1 MKKITTL
8 IAFFSLIVG
17 GVNAQQHRLIP
28 ISLQKWSQKNATMY
42 TPADKEEFEKGG
54 SLPEP
59 YQMVEGITN
68 PTVIYAKTRMV
79 AKKRSSLHVGQ
90 ISEYLKKEITLED
103 YYANLHTMRITFDS
117 TVKVNAWDALAPLE
131 EGWLRHPAGTYDFI
145 CYVDPETGSIFP
157 TNHPICLN
165 ATNKTSLLAV
175 VNGVAR
181 VASSNE
187 DESGEAPFDSEDAQP
202 NAADAARKKAAEL
215 RKRKSPDTDKNPYE
229 FETADGKMVFSPTII
244 VYGSEGSRSVAVNK
258 GGTGSASP
266 SEAGVVKTEVFENQL
281 PPAQQSPAQQV
292 QYRQPSC
299 SACGGVNGQH
309 YPNCSTF
316 NRVATNS
323 CNGCGNS
330 GNNGNYRTVRQK
342 SDPAVIVDGVIDGA
356 HLIYDV
362 AMDWL
367 APNGRGKQQSRP
379 VNNYYSYN
387 TNPGQ
392 GGGQDW
398 GGVNTTGTTGT
409 GSGADWG
416 GVNQNGLTTTTST
429 GSTGTWGNAND
440 FVQTGLNGTGSLSG
454 TSTNSGATDWGGNR

>member
-281 PPAQQSPAQQV
+281 PPMQQASPQQV
-292 QYRQPSC
+292 RYRQTC
-299 SACGGVNGQH
+299 ACGGMNGQH
-309 YPNCSTF
+309 YQNCSTF
-316 NRVATNS
+316 NRGATNS
-323 CNGCGNS
+323 CNGCGVATTTRT
-330 GNNGNYRTVRQK
+330 NNG
-342 SDPAVIVDGVIDGA
+342 PAIAGA
-356 HLIYDV
+356 VLSGLNLGYDILTDV
-362 AMDWL
+362 F
-367 APNGRGKQQSRP
+367 APNGRFKQQPIP
-379 VNNYYSYN
+379 VNRTIYVNN
-387 TNPGQ
+387 PTPPNPGQ

-409 GSGADWG
+409 NSGADWG

-429 GSTGTWGNAND
+429 GSTGTWGSATD

-454 TSTNSGATDWGGNR
+454 TSTNGSATDWGGNR